1 MRLLS
6 FAFALGLVLAA
17 MTPALADQH
26 GGTVYIG
33 VRAIGAIAE
42 IGDVSTTGFTGTTTI
57 DNDTDEV
64 AGIAG
69 IFGYA
74 FDKLPLRAELEVGY
88 RFRFD
93 LDVRDLG
100 PQTIDYEMDVATT
113 TALLSAIAEWR
124 NDSDFTPFVGAT
136 VGWARN
142 STETQRTNLS
152 TRAQVFRDT
161 DKDNFAW
168 GGTAGVDWA
177 FSENWAAQFAYR
189 YINLGEV
196 DTGAVNTTDRIT
208 GDDYVSHDVLL
219 TIIFLF

>member
-1 MRLLS
+1 MRLLP
-6 FAFALGLVLAA
+6 FAFALGLVPAA
-17 MTPALADQH
+17 MTPALAGQDV
-26 GGTVYIG
+26 GTVYIG
-33 VRAIGAIAE
+33 VRAVGSIAE
-42 IGDVSTTGFTGTTTI
+42 IEDVSTTGFTGTATI

-69 IFGYA
+69 VVGYA
-74 FDKLPLRAELEVGY
+74 FAKLPLRAELEVAH

-93 LDVRDLG
+93 LDVRDVAT
-100 PQTIDYEMDVATT
+100 PTIDYEMNVATT
-113 TALLSAIAEWR
+113 SALLSAMVEWR

-142 STETQRTNLS
+142 STETQRTNIGTS
-152 TRAQVFRDT
+152 AQVNRDT
-161 DKDNFAW
+161 DEDNLAW

-177 FSENWAAQFAYR
+177 FGEDWVAQLAYR
-189 YINLGEV
+189 YINLGDV

-219 TIIFLF
+219 TILFQF